1 MKRTADVIV
10 VGGGMVGMTT
20 ALALAPS
27 GLEILVLDNNPL
39 TPNQLIDKVAREQDE
54 GYDPRVSA
62 LTCASQTLLQRVGA
76 WPFIQSMR
84 LSPYTDMDVWDGE
97 GSGHIHFSSD
107 TLHEPHLGHIVENR
121 VTVAALYQAAIAV
134 DNVEI
139 ITGAAVT
146 QLSDVD
152 AATGCRTLQCADGL
166 MLSAKLVIAA
176 DGAHSKVRQLAA
188 IPMWEWDYGHHAIV
202 TTVETALPHQA
213 TAWQRFTEDGPL
225 AFLPL
230 DNPKLSSIVWST
242 SPDHA
247 KLLMELDDDA
257 FCAALERA
265 FESKLGAIIKS
276 DTRFS
281 VPLRQRHAKYYVQP
295 GLAIVGDAAHT
306 IHPLAGQG
314 VNLGLMDAAALAEQ
328 VIAAFQRGEAFETL
342 PVLKRFQRQRQ
353 SSNLQMS
360 AMMELF
366 KQLFGHQLPLLKLM
380 RGMGMNALDKFGSA
394 KDHLVMLAM
403 GLGDD
408 MPKFA
413 RREQE

>member
-97 GSGHIHFSSD
+97 GSGHIHFSSE

-146 QLSDVD
+146 QLSDAD

-408 MPKFA
+408 MPKLA

>member
-97 GSGHIHFSSD
+97 GSGHIHFSSE

-408 MPKFA
+408 MPKLA

>member
-1 MKRTADVIV
+1 
-10 VGGGMVGMTT
+10 
-20 ALALAPS
+20 
-27 GLEILVLDNNPL
+27 
-39 TPNQLIDKVAREQDE
+39 
-54 GYDPRVSA
+54 
-62 LTCASQTLLQRVGA
+62 
-76 WPFIQSMR
+76 
-84 LSPYTDMDVWDGE
+84 MDVWDGE
-97 GSGHIHFSSD
+97 GSGHIHFSSE

-152 AATGCRTLQCADGL
+152 AATGCRILQCADGQ

-265 FESKLGAIIKS
+265 FESKLGAVIKS

-408 MPKFA
+408 MPKLA